1 MKKILLFL
9 LIPFTI
15 LSQNRAPS
23 TWLKYKDNL
32 HGDIIINTARVK
44 SPSPLY
50 TYYCVLQWNAGMEGG
65 GYLGIQ
71 EHPEGRNFIFS
82 LWDSKESSDNVTAS
96 YTHLGTIIQPFGGEG
111 TGLKSWNFDIGWNTD
126 EWYSFVSRTWN
137 DNNHTLFGF
146 WVFNHTSSEWYHL
159 VTMDYPV
166 IDVKFSSNSNSFLE
180 DWLGN
185 GSNKREFHLKNGWKR
200 ISSDSSWMNFDK
212 SYYERVKP
220 DDGAANYI
228 DNYDGGVIE
237 DYFFMKSGGN
247 STFPVTNTHGTNL
260 TISNNSEKPDFD
272 EVEVLSFDKNLEDE
286 KLILNW
292 EVSKSKLPQ
301 FSYNIEIYDDKDLG
315 SPLFKIN
322 KIKPESRYEE
332 VDISSLVDGKE
343 YFIRF
348 YLTDILDNKS
358 SYIDE
363 NFINGSE
370 NLDLD
375 NDGIEN
381 IEDNCPLVANPD
393 QLDTD
398 EDGIGDVCDTDDD
411 GDGVEDSLDNCPLI
425 ANPDQA
431 DWNNNGIGDACGDPK
446 PLFVENPTFV
456 QNIYPN
462 PTDDKLTIIIR
473 PGIKI
478 KDLYF
483 IDFSGKLLKP
493 KSISSTQEYL
503 DINVSNLIDG
513 VYILEIVSDKEVDKV
528 KVVIER

>member
-9 LIPFTI
+9 FIPFTI

-23 TWLKYKDNL
+23 TWLKYKDHF
-32 HGDIIINTARVK
+32 HGDIIINSARVK

-71 EHPEGRNFIFS
+71 EHPDGRNFIFS
-82 LWDSKESSDNVTAS
+82 LWDSSESSDDVTAS
-96 YTHLGTIIQPFGGEG
+96 YTHLGTNVQPFGGEG

-126 EWYSFVSRTWN
+126 EWYSFVTRTWN
-137 DNNHTLFGF
+137 DNSHTLFGF
-146 WVFNHTSSEWYHL
+146 WVFNHSSLEWYHL

-166 IDVKFSSNSNSFLE
+166 VDVKFSSNSNSFLE

-200 ISSDSSWMNFDK
+200 ISSDSSWMNFNK

-220 DDGAANYI
+220 DVGAANYI

-247 STFPVTNTHGTNL
+247 NTYPVTNPHGTNL
-260 TISNNSEKPDFD
+260 TLTNNSVKPDF
-272 EVEVLSFDKNLEDE
+272 EVVEVLAFNKNLEDE
-286 KLILNW
+286 VLILNW
-292 EVSKSKLPQ
+292 DVSKSKLPQ
-301 FSYNIEIYDDKDLG
+301 FSYNIEIYDDKDYLG

-358 SYIDE
+358 LYIDE
-363 NFINGSE
+363 SFNNGSE

-375 NDGIEN
+375 NDGVEDS
-381 IEDNCPLVANPD
+381 EDNCPLVAN
-393 QLDTD
+393 T
-398 EDGIGDVCDTDDD
+398 
-411 GDGVEDSLDNCPLI
+411 
-425 ANPDQA
+425 DQA
-431 DWNNNGIGDACGDPK
+431 DWDNDGIGDACGTPK
-446 PLFVENPTFV
+446 PLSAESITFIES
-456 QNIYPN
+456 IYPN
-462 PTDDKLTIIIR
+462 PTDDKIMVS
-473 PGIKI
+473 IKAAIEI

-483 IDFSGKLLKP
+483 VDFSGKLLKP
-493 KSISSTQEYL
+493 RSTNRNQDRL
-503 DINVSNLIDG
+503 DINVSNLDEGI
-513 VYILEIVSDKEVDKV
+513 YILEIVSDKEVDKI
-528 KVVIER
+528 KIAIER